1 MGQRLCIY
9 HHMKKMTVTINIH
22 PFLYDLMKKVLP
34 LDSIESVEVFDILK
48 IDIEKYFKLLLVKI
62 TMKQN
67 HWIQELEECHSIEII
82 STIEKDDRSI
92 TCLMKGKMPVHYL
105 SKLGNI
111 TKKFNVNVI
120 WDVPSRMNGRELVIS
135 AIGDEK
141 DINKIAK
148 AYKLIGTIEKISF
161 TKNFLHGIDFLQ
173 CLTPKQKEI
182 MIKALESGY
191 YEYPRRINTN
201 MLSEQV
207 SLSKS
212 TTVEHLRKAEN
223 RLISTLLSGYQ

>member
-1 MGQRLCIY
+1 
-9 HHMKKMTVTINIH
+9 MKKI
-22 PFLYDLMKKVLP
+22 LP
-34 LDSIESVEVFDILK
+34 LDSIESMEVLDVLK

-67 HWIQELEECHSIEII
+67 HSIEELKDCKNIEII
-82 STIEKDDRSI
+82 STIEKDEQSI

-120 WDVPSRMNGRELVIS
+120 WDVPSRMNGKELVIS

-161 TKNFLHGIDFLQ
+161 TKNFLHGIDLLQ

-182 MIKALESGY
+182 LIKAMEKGY
-191 YEYPRRINTN
+191 YEYPRKINTN
-201 MLSEQV
+201 TLSEHV
-207 SLSKS
+207 ALSKS

-223 RLISTLLSGYQ
+223 RLISTVLSGYQ

>member
-1 MGQRLCIY
+1 MP
-9 HHMKKMTVTINIH
+9 IH
-22 PFLYDLMKKVLP
+22 Y
-34 LDSIESVEVFDILK
+34 I
-48 IDIEKYFKLLLVKI
+48 
-62 TMKQN
+62 
-67 HWIQELEECHSIEII
+67 
-82 STIEKDDRSI
+82 
-92 TCLMKGKMPVHYL
+92 

-182 MIKALESGY
+182 LIKAMEEGY
-191 YEYPRRINTN
+191 YEYPRKINTN
-201 MLSEQV
+201 TLSEHV
-207 SLSKS
+207 ALSKS